1 MGAGSIFAE
10 REVSQVISWS
20 ALIQLHRTKDSQS
33 RKTKMNTM
41 YFYKQGTQERG
52 VLAARVLEWFSIP
65 SSSGKDPDAEKDGR
79 QKEKWVA
86 KDEVAG

>member
-1 MGAGSIFAE
+1 M
-10 REVSQVISWS
+10 
-20 ALIQLHRTKDSQS
+20 
-33 RKTKMNTM
+33 MNTM

-52 VLAARVLEWFSIP
+52 VLAARVLEWFAIP
-65 SSSGKDPDAEKDGR
+65 SSSRKDPDAGKDWR